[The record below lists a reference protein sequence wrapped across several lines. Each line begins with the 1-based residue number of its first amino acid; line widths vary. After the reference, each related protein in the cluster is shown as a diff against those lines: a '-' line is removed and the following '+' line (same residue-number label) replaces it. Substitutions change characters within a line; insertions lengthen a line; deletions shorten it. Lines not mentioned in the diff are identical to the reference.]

1 MLHPMDV
8 RALWL
13 VLVTTVTIGC
23 GPASGSVNSDL
34 PTLTMEL
41 ADQLKTVNDEAS
53 AKAARP
59 KLEELADQIHV
70 IKDQVMKGK
79 YPKPAKP
86 DEFAERQN
94 KAVDAYTAEFE
105 RVSAIPDVAPQLQE
119 MIQKLAK

>member
-1 MLHPMDV
+1 MKHPAAV

-13 VLVTTVTIGC
+13 ALVTTVTFGC
-23 GPASGSVNSDL
+23 GPASSSVSNDL
-34 PTLTMEL
+34 PTLTMQL

-94 KAVDAYTAEFE
+94 KAVDAYTTEFK
-105 RVSAIPDVAPQLQE
+105 RVSAIPDVVPQLQG
-119 MIQKLAK
+119 MVQKLMK